1 MMNLDRMMRRSLDV
15 GVFVMMLPLVLTL
28 SIGLFVACLVLTS
41 YVRIE
46 SIVKRLRHG

>member
-28 SIGLFVACLVLTS
+28 SIGLFVACMIVTS
-41 YVRIE
+41 AERIAL
-46 SIVKRLRHG
+46 IYRRLRHG